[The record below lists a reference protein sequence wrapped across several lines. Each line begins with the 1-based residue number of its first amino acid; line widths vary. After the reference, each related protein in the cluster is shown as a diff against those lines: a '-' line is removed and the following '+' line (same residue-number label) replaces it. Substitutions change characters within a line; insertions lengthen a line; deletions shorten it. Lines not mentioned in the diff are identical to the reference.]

1 MPSRLGYP
9 TALQLCESS
18 LLRLQLVELLDVVQ
32 RDETP
37 LIARTDA
44 VVKSAQLWRV
54 MNTTSR
60 VLIEHWGGLYTSTSD
75 LEDILQSPERRQPAA
90 TENIS
95 SLDSIHGLEA
105 TQPPMTFSPGRG
117 GPAAGASNVPIL
129 HRYKVEWH

>member
-75 LEDILQSPERRQPAA
+75 LEDILQRPERRQPAA
-90 TENIS
+90 TENS
-95 SLDSIHGLEA
+95 F
-105 TQPPMTFSPGRG
+105 QP
-117 GPAAGASNVPIL
+117 
-129 HRYKVEWH
+129 